1 MRNTRTAIR
10 CALSASAVGALLAG
24 GCASPPPRQIQG
36 AFLGNQ
42 GGSWEAML
50 PPDGAALADAGTET
64 WRRDSALNLTEA
76 GSILETDLWPE
87 PYRPSLDQTRRV
99 FISSC
104 PGTVTYFGRYDYYY
118 RPFYGSARPYIWP

>member
-1 MRNTRTAIR
+1 MRQPRATIR
-10 CALSASAVGALLAG
+10 CALSASAVGALLAA
-24 GCASPPPRQIQG
+24 GCASPPPQQVRG

-42 GGSWEAML
+42 GGSWEALL
-50 PPDGAALADAGTET
+50 PADGSAVLATGEEG
-64 WRRDSALNLTEA
+64 WRRDEALNVTRA

-104 PGTVTYFGRYDYYY
+104 PNNVTYFGRYDYYY